1 MTNAE
6 YNAVRIFASE
16 QALHMKA
23 STRATPT
30 AQKMLAHLAAAHRET
45 MRLSGRKVKVA
56 RVRFTDAGRK
66 ALEGDT

>member
-6 YNAVRIFASE
+6 YDTMRIFASE

-23 STRATPT
+23 STRATR
-30 AQKMLAHLAAAHRET
+30 ADLAVAHHES

-56 RVRFTDAGRK
+56 RIRITDPGRR
-66 ALEGDT
+66 AFEGDTQ